1 MDLQVGGEMNELLST
16 KMCSPL
22 IVYFGVVVLCGLSV
36 YLTRDHLKRHNT
48 NKMDNLF
55 NLYSLNEVKFII
67 ILGLTIFGL
76 CQYNKTTL
84 AWVFLIFP
92 IIYTII
98 QASIIQIHVSSGVQN
113 APKVNTIMP
122 ESHYGLSGGAA
133 IMPQVTTQQRQA
145 SQGIYVPPAK
155 TELPVNTSSSM
166 AMGGSQMGG
175 SGMGGSGMGGSG
187 MDMGGSSVPSGMG
200 GAGSGDNG
208 SYATYF

>member
-92 IIYTII
+92 IIYCII

-155 TELPVNTSSSM
+155 TELPVNTSSSTPM
-166 AMGGSQMGG
+166 MGGA
-175 SGMGGSGMGGSG
+175 GMGGAGMGGAG
-187 MDMGGSSVPSGMG
+187 MGGDGMSGAGMGTPSGMG
-200 GAGSGDNG
+200 GGSGDSG

>member
-92 IIYTII
+92 IIYCII
-98 QASIIQIHVSSGVQN
+98 QASIIHIHVSSGVQN
-113 APKVNTIMP
+113 APKVNNFMP
-122 ESHYGLSGGAA
+122 ESHYGVSGAA
-133 IMPQVTTQQRQA
+133 AVVPQDTSQQRQA

-155 TELPVNTSSSM
+155 TELPVNTSSSTPM
-166 AMGGSQMGG
+166 M
-175 SGMGGSGMGGSG
+175 GMGSSASG
-187 MDMGGSSVPSGMG
+187 MGGSSVPSGMG
-200 GAGSGDNG
+200 SAGSGDNG

>member
-92 IIYTII
+92 IIYCII
-98 QASIIQIHVSSGVQN
+98 QASIIHIHVSSGVQN

-122 ESHYGLSGGAA
+122 ESHYGVSGGAA
-133 IMPQVTTQQRQA
+133 VVPQDTSQQRQA

-155 TELPVNTSSSM
+155 TELPVNTSSSTPM
-166 AMGGSQMGG
+166 
-175 SGMGGSGMGGSG
+175 
-187 MDMGGSSVPSGMG
+187 MG
-200 GAGSGDNG
+200 GAGVGSSSMGSSSMTPSAIGAGSGAAD
-208 SYATYF
+208 SYAPTYF

>member
-92 IIYTII
+92 IIYCII
-98 QASIIQIHVSSGVQN
+98 QASIIHIHVSSGVQN

-122 ESHYGLSGGAA
+122 ESHYGVSGGAA
-133 IMPQVTTQQRQA
+133 VIPQDTSQQRQA
-145 SQGIYVPPAK
+145 SQGIYVPPIK
-155 TELPVNTSSSM
+155 TELPVNTSSSTPM
-166 AMGGSQMGG
+166 MGGSS
-175 SGMGGSGMGGSG
+175 SG
-187 MDMGGSSVPSGMG
+187 MGGSSVPSGMG
-200 GAGSGDNG
+200 SAGSGDNG

>member
-22 IVYFGVVVLCGLSV
+22 IVYFGVVVLCGLSA

-55 NLYSLNEVKFII
+55 NLYSFNEAKLII
-67 ILGLTIFGL
+67 VLGLTIFGL

-92 IIYTII
+92 IIYCII
-98 QASIIQIHVSSGVQN
+98 QGAIIHIHVSSGIQN
-113 APKVNTIMP
+113 APKVNTFTP
-122 ESHYGLSGGAA
+122 ESHYGISGGAA
-133 IMPQVTTQQRQA
+133 ITPQDTSQQRQA
-145 SQGIYVPPAK
+145 SQGIYVPPPKA
-155 TELPVNTSSSM
+155 ELPVNTSSSM
-166 AMGGSQMGG
+166 AMGGSGMGGMGG

-187 MDMGGSSVPSGMG
+187 MGGPSGMG
-200 GAGSGDNG
+200 GAGSGGSD
-208 SYATYF
+208 SYASTYF

>member
-1 MDLQVGGEMNELLST
+1 MDLQVGGEMNELFST

-92 IIYTII
+92 IIYCII
-98 QASIIQIHVSSGVQN
+98 QASIIHIHVSSGVQN

-122 ESHYGLSGGAA
+122 ESHYGVSGGAA
-133 IMPQVTTQQRQA
+133 VVPQDTSQQRQA

-155 TELPVNTSSSM
+155 TELPVNTSSSTPM
-166 AMGGSQMGG
+166 MGGSQMGSQMG
-175 SGMGGSGMGGSG
+175 STI
-187 MDMGGSSVPSGMG
+187 
-200 GAGSGDNG
+200 GAGSGATD
-208 SYATYF
+208 SYAPTYF

>member
-98 QASIIQIHVSSGVQN
+98 QASIIHIHVSSGVQN

-133 IMPQVTTQQRQA
+133 VVPQDTSQQRQA

-155 TELPVNTSSSM
+155 TELPVNTSSSI
-166 AMGGSQMGG
+166 AMGGSQ
-175 SGMGGSGMGGSG
+175 
-187 MDMGGSSVPSGMG
+187 MGGSSVPSGMG
-200 GAGSGDNG
+200 SAGSGDNG

>member
-1 MDLQVGGEMNELLST
+1 MNELLST

-92 IIYTII
+92 IIYCII

-155 TELPVNTSSSM
+155 TELPVNTSSSTPM
-166 AMGGSQMGG
+166 MGMGSSG
-175 SGMGGSGMGGSG
+175 SGMGS
-187 MDMGGSSVPSGMG
+187 SSVPSGMG
-200 GAGSGDNG
+200 SAGSSDNG